1 MTTGVD
7 RRIPA
12 GPIVALSSA
21 LALGTMMLLG
31 PLLRS
36 VVPATELPDPLPDH
50 HQDAETLLFVLAF
63 GVVLPAALLVAWRA
77 AAKVGSGPNA
87 ASFSSA
93 TALLSALL
101 IVVLLAGR
109 LTSEAGLAVGGA
121 LWLAAAAATLL
132 ALASSRAVRLPDPA
146 ILWIGVAALAA
157 CVALAFTTLGSISVP
172 ILILGLIATAGAVV
186 LSERVELPAPARGV
200 GIAADVAV
208 PVLLALAVPNLVIF
222 TAGGGAAGAVDNT
235 IIQFH
240 QNFFLGPANQVLAGD
255 AMLVETLSQ
264 YGVGSIYFLAGVFA
278 VVPIGNASLGLVEG
292 GLSVLMFA
300 GVWAAMRAAG
310 VTRLL
315 AAAAMTVA
323 VVALVYGL
331 VYPLGGLL
339 QHGAIRF
346 GMPVGIVLGA
356 VIEARWP
363 ARATAGRLL
372 QLATLAL
379 ASIWALEAFAYTV
392 ITLAAV
398 VAVQIWLTAAGG
410 RRAEA
415 LRWLVQA
422 AAACV
427 IAHVLLAL
435 GTLIA
440 AGELPD
446 WGWYLNTLREFLFGQ
461 IGDLTYDFSAW
472 SPGIALGA
480 LYLVSAA
487 ALVVLLG
494 RRPDVVA
501 HQRPLVIAIAAMTGF
516 GIALFTYIVNRS
528 ADHIVAYVA
537 LPAVALGALW
547 ITLIDRPVLGAP
559 RAARRVALGA
569 GLGVSALLVAVS
581 ASSVSERWNE
591 SALAIARP
599 GGTSLSA
606 TLDRIFD
613 PAPLRPQT
621 ADGEQLLES
630 EMPGEERSAV
640 LTSADTSVEILIRTE
655 RGNAVPLGDP
665 WEDSFVPED
674 HLEPL
679 GAWIDTLEPGA
690 RLLIDAPA
698 RESFELSRDDPD
710 RDPLATPAGGVSLV
724 PSGMAVLQEWVLKE
738 IGQRYDLEVVATS
751 PSGVEVVELVPRRPA
766 A

>member
-537 LPAVALGALW
+537 LPAVALGAL
-547 ITLIDRPVLGAP
+547 
-559 RAARRVALGA
+559 
-569 GLGVSALLVAVS
+569 S